1 MIFEIIE
8 FVLNKIL
15 TPLIVGLCIYEFY
28 IYFIQNRK

>member
-8 FVLNKIL
+8 FVLNKII
-15 TPLIVGLCIYEFY
+15 TPFVVGLCIYEFC